1 MNHPTAVIIGGH
13 PRSGTTL
20 LNTLC
25 NTHPDIVMS
34 FEYRSFVAL
43 DMTLPI
49 YLKRLGD
56 PSKKKP
62 FLQKS
67 NGNKSADR
75 EAGIHFH
82 EHMTTQLKNAAPEI
96 VRLQDVIG
104 IYQSAFPEARVIGD
118 KYPRYVFH
126 LDKLAAYSD
135 LRRIIIYRD
144 PRDVARSALEKAA
157 TDWKGKPFGKSLDT
171 AWKVA
176 THWVKSMDMME
187 RYAPRVHTLRY
198 ESLIRDPR
206 TAMSTLGRY
215 LGVDPDGF
223 TTSKIHDS
231 SIGKHRDELTRE
243 QIHAIEEIA
252 GPTMRRW
259 GYTA

>member
-25 NTHPDIVMS
+25 NTHPDIIMT
-34 FEYRSFVAL
+34 FEYKSFVAL
-43 DMTLPI
+43 DMTLPL

-56 PSKKKP
+56 PTKKEP
-62 FLQKS
+62 ILQRSIGDKT
-67 NGNKSADR
+67 ADR
-75 EAGIHFH
+75 EAGIRFH
-82 EHMTTQLKNAAPEI
+82 EHMTAELKKAAPEI
-96 VRLQDVIG
+96 VRFHDVIG
-104 IYQSAFPEARVIGD
+104 IYHSAVPEARIIGD

-135 LRRIIIYRD
+135 LRRVIIYRD
-144 PRDVARSALEKAA
+144 PRDVARSALEKAV
-157 TDWKGKPFGKSLDT
+157 TDWREKPFGKNLDT
-171 AWKVA
+171 AWKAA

-187 RYAPRVHTLRY
+187 KHAGKIHALRY
-198 ESLIRDPR
+198 EALIRDPR
-206 TAMSTLGRY
+206 TAMSALGRY

-223 TTSKIHDS
+223 TTSIIHDS
-231 SIGKHRDELTRE
+231 GIGKHRDELSRE
-243 QIHAIEEIA
+243 QIQTIEEIA
-252 GPTMRRW
+252 GPTMQRW